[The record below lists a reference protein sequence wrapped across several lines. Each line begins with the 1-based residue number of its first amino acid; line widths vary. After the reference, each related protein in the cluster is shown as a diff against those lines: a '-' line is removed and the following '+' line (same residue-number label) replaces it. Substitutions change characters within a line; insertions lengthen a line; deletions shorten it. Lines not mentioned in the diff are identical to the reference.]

1 MIKQNG
7 NQKQL
12 FRSLSGPG
20 AAPGGIMLRMCV
32 KVLEFNDGD
41 CRKHWVVIH
50 VGTVNTASK
59 HHRDKMAQ
67 MSW

>member
-1 MIKQNG
+1 
-7 NQKQL
+7 
-12 FRSLSGPG
+12 
-20 AAPGGIMLRMCV
+20 MLRMCV